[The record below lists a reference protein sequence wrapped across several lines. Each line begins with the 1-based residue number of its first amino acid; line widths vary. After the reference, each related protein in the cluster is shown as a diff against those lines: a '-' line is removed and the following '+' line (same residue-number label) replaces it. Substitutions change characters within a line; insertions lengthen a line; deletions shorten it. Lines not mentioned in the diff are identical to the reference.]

1 MNFGVLFCAVGIA
14 LWIMQIIYK
23 ITVCAS
29 SKEKL
34 PDKDDYKGYVV
45 DERTK
50 RNIRSIK
57 IGAYFFFSFGVFGW
71 LITVGKPDDYM
82 DSRHTIYAIDRL
94 LLLLLL
100 YLNVSMR
107 LLIYRISGSKPSL
120 TTGQAEI
127 IESLRFTGLSPQ
139 GEDIASRIVRWT
151 NILLVFV
158 LASFIFLIY
167 KGV

>member
-14 LWIMQIIYK
+14 LWIMQVIYK
-23 ITVCAS
+23 ITVCANG
-29 SKEKL
+29 KEKL
-34 PDKDDYKGYVV
+34 PSKDEYKSYVI
-45 DERTK
+45 DEGTK
-50 RNIRSIK
+50 RNIRAVK
-57 IGAYFFFSFGVFGW
+57 IGAYFFFFFGVFGW

-82 DSRHTIYAIDRL
+82 DSLHTIYALDRL
-94 LLLLLL
+94 ILPLLL

-107 LLIYRISGSKPSL
+107 ILIYRISGSKPSL

-139 GEDIASRIVRWT
+139 GEDIASHIVRWT

-158 LASFIFLIY
+158 VASFIFL
-167 KGV
+167 